1 MIKAMQKPNSEPKSK
16 RGGERPNAGRP
27 ATETPA
33 KNVTIRLTDEQAEI
47 LKKAGGAPFI
57 RGILDLLK
65 GLIK

>member
-1 MIKAMQKPNSEPKSK
+1 MIKAMQKTNLDPKPK

-27 ATETPA
+27 VSESPA

-47 LKKAGGAPFI
+47 LKLAGGAQFI

-65 GLIK
+65 GLI

>member
-1 MIKAMQKPNSEPKSK
+1 MIKAMQETNLDSKPK

-27 ATETPA
+27 VSEAPA

-47 LKKAGGAPFI
+47 LKLAGGAPFI

>member
-1 MIKAMQKPNSEPKSK
+1 MIKAMQKTNLEPKPK

-27 ATETPA
+27 VSEAPA

-47 LKKAGGAPFI
+47 LKLAGGAPFI

>member
-1 MIKAMQKPNSEPKSK
+1 MIKAMQKPNLNTKPK

-47 LKKAGGAPFI
+47 LKLAGGAPFI